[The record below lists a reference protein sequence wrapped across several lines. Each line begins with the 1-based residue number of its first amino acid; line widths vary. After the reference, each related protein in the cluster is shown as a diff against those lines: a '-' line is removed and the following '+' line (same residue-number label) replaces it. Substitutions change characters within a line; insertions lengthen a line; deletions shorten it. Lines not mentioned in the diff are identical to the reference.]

1 MPHPEVEGNMRLL
14 AVPIQHA
21 LPNSFRRLAIRP
33 MPALRSAAALWKR
46 CLHESRRFGK
56 S

>member
-1 MPHPEVEGNMRLL
+1 MRLM

-33 MPALRSAAALWKR
+33 LPALRSAAAFMKTL
-46 CLHESRRFGK
+46 LA
-56 S
+56 